1 MFRKVGA
8 KRGTGGE
15 DGGEEGEERTRNFV
29 SRLYLHKIVVV
40 DAFEDNEMKLNK

>member
-8 KRGTGGE
+8 KRDGGG
-15 DGGEEGEERTRNFV
+15 GGEEREERTRNFV